1 MSEGSSQG
9 LSREP
14 ISAVA
19 VLSCINKAPDGY
31 YVVAQ
36 TTDGSDADLWKDGL
50 FKSKVTRYLCY
61 TRNTGP
67 DVVVDLKLTDIKE
80 VLPEG
85 FAPVL
90 ETIDTKESA
99 TRKKRL
105 CVKTLPRGAAD
116 TAVNDIQI
124 ISKSKYQ
131 IKDYTC
137 VGEMNNMW
145 IWYRTGEV
153 SKCVATQA
161 KSTETTSGASS
172 SRWTPSRPD
181 YKQQNSGSLTL
192 SVSLQLL
199 HGEKHRLLTSH
210 LKNSKGDEN
219 KDIFQHTMN
228 LCKLIYV
235 LNVQCFFKL
244 KYLEYY
250 CEYIPITLY
259 FNSLV

>member
-31 YVVAQ
+31 YV
-36 TTDGSDADLWKDGL
+36 
-50 FKSKVTRYLCY
+50 
-61 TRNTGP
+61 GP